1 MSSAGGGTDV
11 NLKYLAGLLAAL
23 WVTVLPVLAP
33 SAPAAPEPP
42 PAKAAVLRQP
52 LPQVPLEE
60 LPAEEFPTE
69 EPGEPEESL
78 PPEEDGAFTIVL
90 SFTGDMLLAS
100 GHGQRA
106 AGNFLD
112 YAAKQDPSYFLQ
124 NVKPIFDADDFT
136 IVNLENVLTDRTLTP
151 REKTTDP
158 AFWFRSGTRNTA
170 VLTSSGVEAVSL
182 ANNHTGD
189 YGTGGYKDTVKAV
202 TEAGLQYGDN
212 THPLYLEK
220 NGFRIAVICNGLWN
234 EGQAASIVKRLQ
246 AAEAESDFQIV
257 FYHGGKEGVHTPEA
271 WKVRASRRLVDAGA
285 DLVLGNHPHVLQPRE
300 IYKDRE
306 ILYSLGN
313 FCYGGSRDPQNRTLI
328 YQLTLTV
335 RDGALASAASELIPC
350 YVYTGKVNNYCPTL
364 ITDEAQCQ
372 RVLDFMDGKR
382 KSPC

>member
-1 MSSAGGGTDV
+1 M
-11 NLKYLAGLLAAL
+11 NLKYLPGLLAAL

-33 SAPAAPEPP
+33 SAPAVPEPLP
-42 PAKAAVLRQP
+42 VKAAVLRQP
-52 LPQVPLEE
+52 LPQVPLKE
-60 LPAEEFPTE
+60 LPAEEFPAE

-112 YAAKQDPSYFLQ
+112 YAAKQEPSYFLQ

-136 IVNLENVLTDRTLTP
+136 IVNLENVLTDRTLPP

-189 YGTGGYKDTVKAV
+189 YGAGGYKDTVKAV
-202 TEAGLQYGDN
+202 TDAGLQYGDN

-234 EGQAASIVKRLQ
+234 EGQAVSIVKRLQ

-271 WKVRASRRLVDAGA
+271 WKVRASRRLVDGGA
-285 DLVLGNHPHVLQPRE
+285 DLVLGNHPHVLQLRE
-300 IYKDRE
+300 VYKDAE
-306 ILYSLGN
+306 IVYSLGN
-313 FCYGGSRDPQNRTLI
+313 FCYGGSRQPKNRTVI
-328 YQLTLTV
+328 YRLTLQIE
-335 RDGALASAASELIPC
+335 DGTLTETRSEIIPC
-350 YVYTGKVNNYCPTL
+350 YVHTGGTANNYCPAP
-364 ITDEAQCQ
+364 IADEEQRQ
-372 RVLDFMDGKR
+372 RVLDFMDGKAAL
-382 KSPC
+382 PY

>member
-1 MSSAGGGTDV
+1 MSSAEGGTDV
-11 NLKYLAGLLAAL
+11 NLKYLPGLLAAL

-33 SAPAAPEPP
+33 SAPAVPEPLP
-42 PAKAAVLRQP
+42 VKAAVLRQP
-52 LPQVPLEE
+52 LPQVPLKE
-60 LPAEEFPTE
+60 LPAEEFPAE

-112 YAAKQDPSYFLQ
+112 YAAKQEPFYFLQ

-189 YGTGGYKDTVKAV
+189 YGAGGYKDTVKAV
-202 TEAGLQYGDN
+202 TDAGLQYGDN

-234 EGQAASIVKRLQ
+234 EGQAVSIVKRLQ

-313 FCYGGSRDPQNRTLI
+313 FCYGGSRYPQNRTLI

-335 RDGALASAASELIPC
+335 RDGALVSAASELIPC
-350 YVYTGKVNNYCPTL
+350 YVYTGKVNNYCPAL

-372 RVLDFMDGKR
+372 RVLDFMDGKL

>member
-1 MSSAGGGTDV
+1 M

-42 PAKAAVLRQP
+42 PAKATVLRQP

-60 LPAEEFPTE
+60 LPAEEFPAE

-306 ILYSLGN
+306 IIYSLGN
-313 FCYGGSRDPQNRTLI
+313 FCYGGSRYPQNRTLI

-335 RDGALASAASELIPC
+335 RDGALVSAVSELIPC

>member
-1 MSSAGGGTDV
+1 M

-23 WVTVLPVLAP
+23 WVTVLPALAP

-60 LPAEEFPTE
+60 LPAEEFPAE
-69 EPGEPEESL
+69 EPGEPEG
-78 PPEEDGAFTIVL
+78 DGAFTIVL

-313 FCYGGSRDPQNRTLI
+313 FCYGGSRYPQNRTLI

-335 RDGALASAASELIPC
+335 RDGALVSAVSELIPC

>member
-313 FCYGGSRDPQNRTLI
+313 FCYGGSRYPQNRTLI